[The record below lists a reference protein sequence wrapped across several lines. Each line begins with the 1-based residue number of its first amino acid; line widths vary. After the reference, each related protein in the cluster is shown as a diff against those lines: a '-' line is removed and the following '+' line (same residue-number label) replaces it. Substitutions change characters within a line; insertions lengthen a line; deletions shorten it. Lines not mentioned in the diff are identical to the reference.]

1 MAKGDKLHRRTIRQ
15 KLMDGYGW
23 VVKSRVDGWV
33 EVTIPAGKRGNV
45 KHFAAE
51 VDRAV
56 RDLGYEPTIAMG
68 PGTVLVRT
76 PETLEQAGR
85 GAHGFVA
92 APAVDPPPKTP
103 PPHREQVAVSSGH
116 GEPAALELPPTP
128 PLGQW
133 VHVLRSDSEPYCDML
148 SVHTALVA
156 WHLDL
161 RFERY
166 VPTPEEQARWA
177 DSHSKSSE
185 TWNKL
190 LLVGRESGCRYSCGE
205 LEIAARL
212 RATGYQAFW
221 ISEWSGFQHVP
232 EWKPFCLT
240 RKELRERLPKVWEFD
255 KSLREQF
262 PQLRLGTSGGH
273 PDVVAWL
280 PGSETFVFV
289 EYKGPGDS
297 INEKQAAF
305 ATALHLAD
313 PDTHRYAVVR
323 GTVL

>member
-1 MAKGDKLHRRTIRQ
+1 MARGDKLHRRMIRQ

-23 VVKSRVDGWV
+23 AVKSRVDGWV
-33 EVTIPAGKRGNV
+33 EVTIPASKRGNAQ
-45 KHFAAE
+45 HFATE
-51 VDRAV
+51 VDHAV

-92 APAVDPPPKTP
+92 ARAVDPLPKTRS
-103 PPHREQVAVSSGH
+103 PHHDQVPVSSGR
-116 GEPAALELPPTP
+116 GAPSALELPPAP

-133 VHVLRSDSEPYCDML
+133 AHVLRSDSEPYRDVL
-148 SVHTALVA
+148 SAHAALVA

-166 VPTPEEQARWA
+166 VPTPEEEARWA
-177 DSHSKSSE
+177 DSHAASSE

-212 RATGYQAFW
+212 HAAGYKAFW
-221 ISEWSGFQHVP
+221 VSEWSGFQHAP
-232 EWKPFCLT
+232 AWRPFCVT
-240 RKELRERLPKVWEFD
+240 RKELRERLPNVWEFD

-289 EYKGPGDS
+289 EYKGPGDA

-305 ATALHLAD
+305 AAALRLAD
-313 PDTHRYAVVR
+313 PGIHRYLVVR
-323 GTVL
+323 GSVL